1 MLRKRNRIVAKVKSK
16 YWRTTHKFG
25 IRLPKSV
32 DDAFRIDE
40 QNGNRAWQDAMQ
52 KEIAKVKVAWVEY
65 DGKLT
70 PTEVREVRPMI
81 SFDIRKSVVI

>member
-1 MLRKRNRIVAKVKSK
+1 MECGSRRVRGYEQVGEEPAFKCWIADVLRKRNRIVAKVKSK

-40 QNGNRAWQDAMQ
+40 QNGNHVWDAIQ
-52 KEIAKVKVAWVEY
+52 EK
-65 DGKLT
+65 D
-70 PTEVREVRPMI
+70 
-81 SFDIRKSVVI
+81 RKS